1 MTSMLEEMRGTEIP
15 SDVDLNRLEGEL
27 SEATTQVEHLN
38 GSLYGVVEREG
49 EPPWITPE
57 QAWHLYFYSEGFRME
72 GERLLA
78 FAKEIKERSM
88 TLYLDQLNR

>member
-1 MTSMLEEMRGTEIP
+1 MTSMLTEMRGEEIP

-27 SEATTQVEHLN
+27 REATTQVEHLN
-38 GSLYGVVEREG
+38 GSLYGVIEGEG

-57 QAWHLYFYSEGFRME
+57 QAWHLHFYSEGFRME
-72 GERLLA
+72 GERLLD

-88 TLYLDQLNR
+88 SIYIEQLNR